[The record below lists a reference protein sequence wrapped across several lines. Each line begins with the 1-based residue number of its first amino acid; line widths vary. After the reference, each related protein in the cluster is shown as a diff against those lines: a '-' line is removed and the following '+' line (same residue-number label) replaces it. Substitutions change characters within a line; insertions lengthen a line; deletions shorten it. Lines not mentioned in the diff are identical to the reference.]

1 MRQNNQFNHNNMK
14 KIIFQLLIILAS
26 VSYTSCEKQE
36 QPDIEGNVPVEASK
50 EVTEFFNENLPSAF
64 QSVCPDISVNQACMM
79 VVNDMEELGKIFT
92 SIQLP
97 EIDFEKYTF
106 VACMFQASAPKY
118 IFRKQAVVEESQ
130 KVVLNI
136 LMEEIKEGAFP
147 TIYQSYYFWG
157 LYDKLP
163 EKPVTANITVF

>member
-1 MRQNNQFNHNNMK
+1 MK
-14 KIIFQLLIILAS
+14 KILGLLVILLS
-26 VSYTSCEKQE
+26 SLSYISCQKQE
-36 QPDIEGNVPVEASK
+36 PPDIEGNVPVEASK

-92 SIQLP
+92 SMQLP

-106 VACMFQASAPKY
+106 VACMFQASSPKY
-118 IFRKQAVVEESQ
+118 IFRKQAVVEETQ

-163 EKPVTANITVF
+163 DKPVTANITVF

>member
-1 MRQNNQFNHNNMK
+1 METETALSSYHIFNAVAEAGNLSK
-14 KIIFQLLIILAS
+14 AAKVLTISQPAISRA
-26 VSYTSCEKQE
+26 VSKLE
-36 QPDIEGNVPVEASK
+36 
-50 EVTEFFNENLPSAF
+50 
-64 QSVCPDISVNQACMM
+64 
-79 VVNDMEELGKIFT
+79 VNDMEELGKIFT

-118 IFRKQAVVEESQ
+118 IFRKQAVVEEYQ

-136 LMEEIKEGAFP
+136 LLEEIKEGAFP

-163 EKPVTANITVF
+163 EKPVTANIKVF